1 MITPTLEERQMR
13 TAHSNLEL
21 VKALA
26 IIAGI
31 GAFFIVVLHNL
42 TALIP

>member
-1 MITPTLEERQMR
+1 MR
-13 TAHSNLEL
+13 TAHSSLEML
-21 VKALA
+21 KAVA